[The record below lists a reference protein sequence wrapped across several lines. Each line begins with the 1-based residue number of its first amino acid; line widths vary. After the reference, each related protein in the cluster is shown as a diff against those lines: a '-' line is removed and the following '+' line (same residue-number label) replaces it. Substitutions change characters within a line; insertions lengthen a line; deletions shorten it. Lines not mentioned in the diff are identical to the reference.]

1 MTDYVIERDE
11 NNKPVKKE
19 VTKTSA
25 NGGFDASK
33 YLIKLPQ
40 KKKVTKAN
48 GYVEWETI
56 ELDYLPVAARVAWF
70 RKDHPDWSIQ
80 TEIVERSDAGWA
92 LLRTTIKDETDRV
105 IATAH
110 KAETKAGFQ
119 DYLEKAE
126 TGSTGRALAL
136 CGYGTLYATEL
147 EEGERI
153 VDTPQAK

>member
-1 MTDYVIERDE
+1 MTSQ
-11 NNKPVKKE
+11 NKTP
-19 VTKTSA
+19 A

-33 YLIKLPQ
+33 YIIKLPQ
-40 KKKVTKAN
+40 KKKVVKAN
-48 GYVEWETI
+48 GYVEWETV
-56 ELDYLPVAARVAWF
+56 EMDYLPVAARVAWF
-70 RKDHPDWSIQ
+70 RKEHPTWTIQ

-92 LLRTTIKDETDRV
+92 LLKTTVLDEQNRI

-110 KAETKAGFQ
+110 KAETKAGFA

-147 EEGERI
+147 DEAERI